1 MAFPQQFLDE
11 LIARNDILD
20 VVSSYVH
27 LTKKGSNYFGLCPF
41 HNEKTPSFS
50 VAPDKQIYHCFGC
63 KKGGGVINFIM
74 EEENLSF
81 PDAVR
86 FLAKRVNLEVP
97 EEQENREGSRLRQ
110 RILDLNREAAR
121 FYYQLLQQPEGKPV
135 AEYLEQRRIGKKT
148 AVSFGLGASPNSWD
162 ALLTASGRSPLA
174 LEPKFTCPLCQ
185 DTGVAEGKTC
195 QCVRREMQRLRREEI
210 EAMSSLSVTSFD
222 TMKLDYYPNTRDP
235 QTGRTVRQYMAELLA
250 DLQDYAAAF
259 DLDSENLMLT
269 GNAGLGKTH
278 AALAVAGAAL
288 DKGFDVI
295 YISSPDFFS
304 RVETLHFGSDPA
316 GEKDALLETVSG
328 ADLLILDDLGTEFN
342 SSFVISTLYSL
353 LNDRLGR
360 RRPTILTTNITDG
373 TLLEK
378 LYTEK
383 VASRISAFVPYRF
396 LGEDIRLK
404 KAMEE

>member
-1 MAFPQQFLDE
+1 MRTRNELYQAAMRTVSARRQMARAAAQD
-11 LIARNDILD
+11 ARAQALAA
-20 VVSSYVH
+20 VP
-27 LTKKGSNYFGLCPF
+27 GLQ
-41 HNEKTPSFS
+41 E
-50 VAPDKQIYHCFGC
+50 A
-63 KKGGGVINFIM
+63 
-74 EEENLSF
+74 E
-81 PDAVR
+81 DAVR
-86 FLAKRVNLEVP
+86 TCGVRCALAGARGADRAAATAALAEARRKR
-97 EEQENREGSRLRQ
+97 
-110 RILDLNREAAR
+110 
-121 FYYQLLQQPEGKPV
+121 
-135 AEYLEQRRIGKKT
+135 
-148 AVSFGLGASPNSWD
+148 D
-162 ALLTASGRSPLA
+162 ALLAASGWSPLA
-174 LEPKFTCPLCQ
+174 LEPKFACRLCQ
-185 DTGVAEGKTC
+185 DTGVAEGRTC

-222 TMKLDYYPNTRDP
+222 TMKLDYYPNARDP
-235 QTGRTVRQYMAELLA
+235 QTGRSVRQYMAELLA

-259 DLDSENLMLT
+259 DLNSENLMLT

-288 DKGFDVI
+288 DKGYDVI

-316 GEKDALLETVSG
+316 GEKDALLDTVSG

-383 VASRISAFVPYRF
+383 VASRISAFIPYRF

>member
-1 MAFPQQFLDE
+1 MRTRNE
-11 LIARNDILD
+11 LYQAALRTVSARRQRA
-20 VVSSYVH
+20 
-27 LTKKGSNYFGLCPF
+27 K
-41 HNEKTPSFS
+41 
-50 VAPDKQIYHCFGC
+50 AAAQ
-63 KKGGGVINFIM
+63 
-74 EEENLSF
+74 
-81 PDAVR
+81 DAR
-86 FLAKRVNLEVP
+86 AQAEAAVP
-97 EEQENREGSRLRQ
+97 ELRAAEDAL
-110 RILDLNREAAR
+110 RACGVRCALAGARGAGRAEAAAA
-121 FYYQLLQQPEGKPV
+121 L
-135 AEYLEQRRIGKKT
+135 AEARQKR
-148 AVSFGLGASPNSWD
+148 D
-162 ALLTASGRSPLA
+162 ALLAASGRSPQA

-185 DTGVAEGKTC
+185 DTGVAQGKTC

-210 EAMSSLSVTSFD
+210 EAMSSLSVTRFD

-235 QTGRTVRQYMAELLA
+235 QTGRSVRQYMAELLA

-288 DKGFDVI
+288 DKGYDVI

-373 TLLEK
+373 ALLEK

-396 LGEDIRLK
+396 LGDDIRLK

>member
-1 MAFPQQFLDE
+1 MRTRNE
-11 LIARNDILD
+11 LYQAAMRTVSARRQKARARAEDARAAARAAIPALQ
-20 VVSSYVH
+20 
-27 LTKKGSNYFGLCPF
+27 
-41 HNEKTPSFS
+41 
-50 VAPDKQIYHCFGC
+50 AA
-63 KKGGGVINFIM
+63 
-74 EEENLSF
+74 EEEVT
-81 PDAVR
+81 ACGVR
-86 FLAKRVNLEVP
+86 CALAGARGADRTAAASALA
-97 EEQENREGSRLRQ
+97 
-110 RILDLNREAAR
+110 AAR
-121 FYYQLLQQPEGKPV
+121 QK
-135 AEYLEQRRIGKKT
+135 R
-148 AVSFGLGASPNSWD
+148 D
-162 ALLTASGRSPLA
+162 ALLAASGRSPLA
-174 LEPKFTCPLCQ
+174 LEPKYTCPLCQ
-185 DTGVAEGKTC
+185 DTGVADGKTC
-195 QCVRREMQRLRREEI
+195 ACVRREMQRLRREEI

-222 TMKLDYYPNTRDP
+222 TMKLDYYPNTPDP
-235 QTGRTVRQYMAELLA
+235 KTGRSVRQYMAELLA
-250 DLQDYAAAF
+250 DLRAYAEEF

-288 DKGFDVI
+288 DKGYDVI

-316 GEKDALLETVSG
+316 GEKDALLDTVGG

-396 LGEDIRLK
+396 LGDDIRLK
-404 KAMEE
+404 KALEP

>member
-1 MAFPQQFLDE
+1 MRTRNELYQAAMRTVSARRQMARAAAQD
-11 LIARNDILD
+11 ARAKALAA
-20 VVSSYVH
+20 VP
-27 LTKKGSNYFGLCPF
+27 GLQ
-41 HNEKTPSFS
+41 E
-50 VAPDKQIYHCFGC
+50 A
-63 KKGGGVINFIM
+63 
-74 EEENLSF
+74 E
-81 PDAVR
+81 DAVR
-86 FLAKRVNLEVP
+86 TCGVRCALAGARGVDRAAATAALAEARRKR
-97 EEQENREGSRLRQ
+97 
-110 RILDLNREAAR
+110 
-121 FYYQLLQQPEGKPV
+121 
-135 AEYLEQRRIGKKT
+135 
-148 AVSFGLGASPNSWD
+148 D
-162 ALLTASGRSPLA
+162 ALLAASGWSPLA
-174 LEPKFTCPLCQ
+174 LEPKFTCRLCQ

-235 QTGRTVRQYMAELLA
+235 QTGRSIRQYMAELLA
-250 DLQDYAAAF
+250 DLQDYAASF
-259 DLDSENLMLT
+259 DLNSENLMLT

-288 DKGFDVI
+288 DKGYDVI

-316 GEKDALLETVSG
+316 GEKDALLDTVSG

-383 VASRISAFVPYRF
+383 VASRISAFIPYRF

>member
-1 MAFPQQFLDE
+1 MRTRNE
-11 LIARNDILD
+11 LYQAALRTVSARRQRA
-20 VVSSYVH
+20 
-27 LTKKGSNYFGLCPF
+27 K
-41 HNEKTPSFS
+41 
-50 VAPDKQIYHCFGC
+50 AAAQ
-63 KKGGGVINFIM
+63 
-74 EEENLSF
+74 
-81 PDAVR
+81 DAR
-86 FLAKRVNLEVP
+86 AQAEAAVP
-97 EEQENREGSRLRQ
+97 ELRAAEDAL
-110 RILDLNREAAR
+110 RACGVRCALAGARGAGRAEAAAA
-121 FYYQLLQQPEGKPV
+121 L
-135 AEYLEQRRIGKKT
+135 AEARQKR
-148 AVSFGLGASPNSWD
+148 D
-162 ALLTASGRSPLA
+162 ALLAASGRSPQA

-185 DTGVAEGKTC
+185 DTGVAHGKTC

-235 QTGRTVRQYMAELLA
+235 QTGRSVRQYMAELLA

-259 DLDSENLMLT
+259 DLDSENLMFT

-278 AALAVAGAAL
+278 AALAVAGSAL

-373 TLLEK
+373 ALLEK

>member
-1 MAFPQQFLDE
+1 MRTRNE
-11 LIARNDILD
+11 LYQAALRTVSARRQRAKAAAQDARAQAEAA
-20 VVSSYVH
+20 VR
-27 LTKKGSNYFGLCPF
+27 
-41 HNEKTPSFS
+41 
-50 VAPDKQIYHCFGC
+50 
-63 KKGGGVINFIM
+63 GGGAGGAARRGGGGACPLAGAGGPGGA
-74 EEENLSF
+74 EA
-81 PDAVR
+81 PAAWADAR
-86 FLAKRVNLEVP
+86 KR
-97 EEQENREGSRLRQ
+97 
-110 RILDLNREAAR
+110 REA
-121 FYYQLLQQPEGKPV
+121 LL
-135 AEYLEQRRIGKKT
+135 A
-148 AVSFGLGASPNSWD
+148 
-162 ALLTASGRSPLA
+162 ASGRSPQA
-174 LEPKFTCPLCQ
+174 LGPKFPCPLCQ
-185 DTGVAEGKTC
+185 DPGVAQGKTC

-210 EAMSSLSVTSFD
+210 EAMSSLSVTRFD

-235 QTGRTVRQYMAELLA
+235 QTGRSVRQYMAELLA

-288 DKGFDVI
+288 DKGYDVI

-304 RVETLHFGSDPA
+304 RVETLHFRSDPA
-316 GEKDALLETVSG
+316 GEKDALLETVTG

-373 TLLEK
+373 ALLEK

-396 LGEDIRLK
+396 LGDDIRLK

>member
-1 MAFPQQFLDE
+1 MPE
-11 LIARNDILD
+11 LRAAEDALRACGVRCALAGAR
-20 VVSSYVH
+20 
-27 LTKKGSNYFGLCPF
+27 GAGR
-41 HNEKTPSFS
+41 
-50 VAPDKQIYHCFGC
+50 A
-63 KKGGGVINFIM
+63 
-74 EEENLSF
+74 
-81 PDAVR
+81 
-86 FLAKRVNLEVP
+86 
-97 EEQENREGSRLRQ
+97 
-110 RILDLNREAAR
+110 EAAAA
-121 FYYQLLQQPEGKPV
+121 L
-135 AEYLEQRRIGKKT
+135 AEARQKR
-148 AVSFGLGASPNSWD
+148 D
-162 ALLTASGRSPLA
+162 ALLAASGRSPQA

-185 DTGVAEGKTC
+185 DTGVAQGKTC

-210 EAMSSLSVTSFD
+210 EAMSSLSVTRFD

-235 QTGRTVRQYMAELLA
+235 QTGRSVRQYMAELLA

-259 DLDSENLMLT
+259 DLDSENLMFT

-288 DKGFDVI
+288 DKGYDVI

-316 GEKDALLETVSG
+316 GEKDALLETVTG

-373 TLLEK
+373 ALLEK

-396 LGEDIRLK
+396 LGDDIRLK

>member
-1 MAFPQQFLDE
+1 MRTRNE
-11 LIARNDILD
+11 LYQAALRTVSARRQRA
-20 VVSSYVH
+20 
-27 LTKKGSNYFGLCPF
+27 K
-41 HNEKTPSFS
+41 
-50 VAPDKQIYHCFGC
+50 AAAQ
-63 KKGGGVINFIM
+63 
-74 EEENLSF
+74 
-81 PDAVR
+81 DAR
-86 FLAKRVNLEVP
+86 AQAEAAVP
-97 EEQENREGSRLRQ
+97 ELRAAEDALRACGVRCALAGARGAGQ
-110 RILDLNREAAR
+110 AEAAAA
-121 FYYQLLQQPEGKPV
+121 L
-135 AEYLEQRRIGKKT
+135 AEARQKR
-148 AVSFGLGASPNSWD
+148 D
-162 ALLTASGRSPLA
+162 ALLAASGRSPQA

-185 DTGVAEGKTC
+185 DTGVAQGKTC

-210 EAMSSLSVTSFD
+210 EAMSSLSVTRFD

-235 QTGRTVRQYMAELLA
+235 QTGRSVRQYMAELLA

-259 DLDSENLMLT
+259 DLDSENLMFT

-288 DKGFDVI
+288 DKGYDVI

-316 GEKDALLETVSG
+316 GEKDALLETVTG

-373 TLLEK
+373 ALLEK

-396 LGEDIRLK
+396 LGDDIRLK

>member
-1 MAFPQQFLDE
+1 MRTRNELYQAAMRTVSARRQMARAAAQD
-11 LIARNDILD
+11 ARAKALAA
-20 VVSSYVH
+20 VP
-27 LTKKGSNYFGLCPF
+27 GLQ
-41 HNEKTPSFS
+41 E
-50 VAPDKQIYHCFGC
+50 A
-63 KKGGGVINFIM
+63 
-74 EEENLSF
+74 E
-81 PDAVR
+81 DAVR
-86 FLAKRVNLEVP
+86 TCGVRCALAGARGADRAAATAALAEARRKR
-97 EEQENREGSRLRQ
+97 
-110 RILDLNREAAR
+110 
-121 FYYQLLQQPEGKPV
+121 
-135 AEYLEQRRIGKKT
+135 
-148 AVSFGLGASPNSWD
+148 D
-162 ALLTASGRSPLA
+162 ALLAASGWSPLA
-174 LEPKFTCPLCQ
+174 LEPKFTCRLCQ

-235 QTGRTVRQYMAELLA
+235 QTGRSIRQYMAELLA
-250 DLQDYAAAF
+250 DLQDYAASF
-259 DLDSENLMLT
+259 DLNSENLMLT

-288 DKGFDVI
+288 DKGYDVI

-316 GEKDALLETVSG
+316 GEKDALLDTVSG

-383 VASRISAFVPYRF
+383 VASRISAFIPYRF

>member
-1 MAFPQQFLDE
+1 MRTRNE
-11 LIARNDILD
+11 LYQAALRTVLARRQRA
-20 VVSSYVH
+20 
-27 LTKKGSNYFGLCPF
+27 K
-41 HNEKTPSFS
+41 
-50 VAPDKQIYHCFGC
+50 AAAQ
-63 KKGGGVINFIM
+63 
-74 EEENLSF
+74 
-81 PDAVR
+81 DAR
-86 FLAKRVNLEVP
+86 AQAEAAVP
-97 EEQENREGSRLRQ
+97 ELRAAEDAL
-110 RILDLNREAAR
+110 RACGVRCALAGARGAGRAEAAAA
-121 FYYQLLQQPEGKPV
+121 L
-135 AEYLEQRRIGKKT
+135 AEARQKR
-148 AVSFGLGASPNSWD
+148 D
-162 ALLTASGRSPLA
+162 ALLAASGRSPQA

-185 DTGVAEGKTC
+185 DTGVAQGKTC

-210 EAMSSLSVTSFD
+210 EAMSSLSVTRFD

-235 QTGRTVRQYMAELLA
+235 QTGRSVRQYMAELLA

-288 DKGFDVI
+288 DKGYDVI

-316 GEKDALLETVSG
+316 GEKDALLETVTG

-373 TLLEK
+373 ALLEK

-396 LGEDIRLK
+396 LGDDIRLK

>member
-1 MAFPQQFLDE
+1 MRTRNE
-11 LIARNDILD
+11 LYQAALRTVSARRQRA
-20 VVSSYVH
+20 
-27 LTKKGSNYFGLCPF
+27 K
-41 HNEKTPSFS
+41 
-50 VAPDKQIYHCFGC
+50 AAAQ
-63 KKGGGVINFIM
+63 
-74 EEENLSF
+74 
-81 PDAVR
+81 DAR
-86 FLAKRVNLEVP
+86 AQAEAAVP
-97 EEQENREGSRLRQ
+97 ELRAA
-110 RILDLNREAAR
+110 EAALR
-121 FYYQLLQQPEGKPV
+121 ACGVRCALAGARGAGR
-135 AEYLEQRRIGKKT
+135 AEAAAALAEARQKR
-148 AVSFGLGASPNSWD
+148 D
-162 ALLTASGRSPLA
+162 ALLAASGRSPQA

-185 DTGVAEGKTC
+185 DTGVAQGKTC

-210 EAMSSLSVTSFD
+210 EAMSSLSVTRFD

-235 QTGRTVRQYMAELLA
+235 QTGRSVRQYMAELLA

-259 DLDSENLMLT
+259 DLDSENLMFT

-278 AALAVAGAAL
+278 AALAVAGSAL
-288 DKGFDVI
+288 DKGYDVI

-316 GEKDALLETVSG
+316 GEKDALLETVTG

-373 TLLEK
+373 ALLEK

-396 LGEDIRLK
+396 LGDDIRLK

>member
-1 MAFPQQFLDE
+1 MRTRNE
-11 LIARNDILD
+11 LYQAALRTVSARRQRA
-20 VVSSYVH
+20 
-27 LTKKGSNYFGLCPF
+27 K
-41 HNEKTPSFS
+41 
-50 VAPDKQIYHCFGC
+50 AAAQ
-63 KKGGGVINFIM
+63 
-74 EEENLSF
+74 
-81 PDAVR
+81 DAR
-86 FLAKRVNLEVP
+86 AQAEAAVP
-97 EEQENREGSRLRQ
+97 ELRAAEDAL
-110 RILDLNREAAR
+110 RACGVRCALAGARGAGRAEAAAA
-121 FYYQLLQQPEGKPV
+121 L
-135 AEYLEQRRIGKKT
+135 AEARQKR
-148 AVSFGLGASPNSWD
+148 D
-162 ALLTASGRSPLA
+162 ALLAASGRSPRA

-185 DTGVAEGKTC
+185 VTGVAQGKTC

-210 EAMSSLSVTSFD
+210 EAMSSLSVTRFD

-235 QTGRTVRQYMAELLA
+235 QTGRSVRQYMAELLA

-259 DLDSENLMLT
+259 DLDSENLMFT

-288 DKGFDVI
+288 DKGYDVI

-316 GEKDALLETVSG
+316 GEKDALLETVTG

-373 TLLEK
+373 ALLEK

-396 LGEDIRLK
+396 LGDDIRLK

>member
-1 MAFPQQFLDE
+1 MRTRNE
-11 LIARNDILD
+11 LYQAALRTVSARRQRA
-20 VVSSYVH
+20 
-27 LTKKGSNYFGLCPF
+27 K
-41 HNEKTPSFS
+41 
-50 VAPDKQIYHCFGC
+50 AAAQ
-63 KKGGGVINFIM
+63 
-74 EEENLSF
+74 
-81 PDAVR
+81 DAR
-86 FLAKRVNLEVP
+86 AQAEAAVP
-97 EEQENREGSRLRQ
+97 ELRAAEDAL
-110 RILDLNREAAR
+110 RACGVRCALAGARGVGRAEAAAA
-121 FYYQLLQQPEGKPV
+121 L
-135 AEYLEQRRIGKKT
+135 AEARQKR
-148 AVSFGLGASPNSWD
+148 D
-162 ALLTASGRSPLA
+162 ALLAASGRSPQA

-185 DTGVAEGKTC
+185 DTGVAQGKTC

-210 EAMSSLSVTSFD
+210 EAMSSLSVTRFD

-235 QTGRTVRQYMAELLA
+235 QTGRSVRQYMAELLA

-288 DKGFDVI
+288 DKGYDVI

-316 GEKDALLETVSG
+316 GEKDALLETVTG

-373 TLLEK
+373 ALLEK

-396 LGEDIRLK
+396 LGDDIRLK

>member
-1 MAFPQQFLDE
+1 MRTRNE
-11 LIARNDILD
+11 LYQAALRTVSARRQRA
-20 VVSSYVH
+20 
-27 LTKKGSNYFGLCPF
+27 K
-41 HNEKTPSFS
+41 
-50 VAPDKQIYHCFGC
+50 AAAQ
-63 KKGGGVINFIM
+63 
-74 EEENLSF
+74 
-81 PDAVR
+81 DAR
-86 FLAKRVNLEVP
+86 AQAEAAVP
-97 EEQENREGSRLRQ
+97 ELRAAEDAL
-110 RILDLNREAAR
+110 RACGVRCALAGARGAGRAEAAAA
-121 FYYQLLQQPEGKPV
+121 L
-135 AEYLEQRRIGKKT
+135 AEARQKR
-148 AVSFGLGASPNSWD
+148 D
-162 ALLTASGRSPLA
+162 ALLAASGRSPRA

-185 DTGVAEGKTC
+185 DTGVAQGKTC

-210 EAMSSLSVTSFD
+210 EAMSSLSVTRFD

-235 QTGRTVRQYMAELLA
+235 QTGRSVRQYMAELLA

-288 DKGFDVI
+288 DKGYDVI

-316 GEKDALLETVSG
+316 GEKDALLETVTG

-383 VASRISAFVPYRF
+383 VASRISAFIPYRF

>member
-1 MAFPQQFLDE
+1 MRTRNE
-11 LIARNDILD
+11 LYQAALRTVSARRQRA
-20 VVSSYVH
+20 
-27 LTKKGSNYFGLCPF
+27 K
-41 HNEKTPSFS
+41 
-50 VAPDKQIYHCFGC
+50 AAAQ
-63 KKGGGVINFIM
+63 
-74 EEENLSF
+74 
-81 PDAVR
+81 DAR
-86 FLAKRVNLEVP
+86 AQAEAAVP
-97 EEQENREGSRLRQ
+97 ELRAAEDAL
-110 RILDLNREAAR
+110 RACGVRCALAGARGAGRAEAAAA
-121 FYYQLLQQPEGKPV
+121 L
-135 AEYLEQRRIGKKT
+135 AEARQKR
-148 AVSFGLGASPNSWD
+148 D
-162 ALLTASGRSPLA
+162 ALLAASGRSPQA

-185 DTGVAEGKTC
+185 DTGVAQGKTC

-210 EAMSSLSVTSFD
+210 EAMSSLSVTRFD

-235 QTGRTVRQYMAELLA
+235 QTGRSVRQYMAELLA

-278 AALAVAGAAL
+278 AALAVAGSAL

>member
-1 MAFPQQFLDE
+1 MRTRNELYQAAMRILSARRQMAKAQAQD
-11 LIARNDILD
+11 ARAQA
-20 VVSSYVH
+20 
-27 LTKKGSNYFGLCPF
+27 
-41 HNEKTPSFS
+41 E
-50 VAPDKQIYHCFGC
+50 A
-63 KKGGGVINFIM
+63 
-74 EEENLSF
+74 
-81 PDAVR
+81 A
-86 FLAKRVNLEVP
+86 VP
-97 EEQENREGSRLRQ
+97 ELRAAEDALRSCGVRYALAGAQGTGREQAAAALAQARQ
-110 RILDLNREAAR
+110 KR
-121 FYYQLLQQPEGKPV
+121 
-135 AEYLEQRRIGKKT
+135 
-148 AVSFGLGASPNSWD
+148 D
-162 ALLTASGRSPLA
+162 ALLAASGRSPLA
-174 LEPKFTCPLCQ
+174 LEPHYTCPVCQ
-185 DTGVAEGKTC
+185 DTGVADGKTC
-195 QCVRREMQRLRREEI
+195 LCVRREMQRLRREEI

-222 TMKLDYYPNTRDP
+222 TMRLDYYPDSRDP
-235 QTGRTVRQYMAELLA
+235 QTGQSVRQYMAELLA
-250 DLQDYAAAF
+250 DLRDYAAEF

-288 DKGFDVI
+288 NKGYDVI

-316 GEKDALLETVSG
+316 GEKETLLDTVTG

-373 TLLEK
+373 ALLEK

-396 LGEDIRLK
+396 LGDDIRLK

>member
-1 MAFPQQFLDE
+1 MRTRNE
-11 LIARNDILD
+11 LYQAALRTVSAR
-20 VVSSYVH
+20 
-27 LTKKGSNYFGLCPF
+27 
-41 HNEKTPSFS
+41 
-50 VAPDKQIYHCFGC
+50 
-63 KKGGGVINFIM
+63 
-74 EEENLSF
+74 
-81 PDAVR
+81 
-86 FLAKRVNLEVP
+86 
-97 EEQENREGSRLRQ
+97 RQ
-110 RILDLNREAAR
+110 RAKAAAQDARAQAEAAVPGLR
-121 FYYQLLQQPEGKPV
+121 A
-135 AEYLEQRRIGKKT
+135 AEDALRACGVRC
-148 AVSFGLGASPNSWD
+148 ALAGARGAGRAEAAAALAEARQKRD
-162 ALLTASGRSPLA
+162 ALLAASGRSPQA

-185 DTGVAEGKTC
+185 DTGVAQGKTC

-210 EAMSSLSVTSFD
+210 EAMSSLSVTRFD
-222 TMKLDYYPNTRDP
+222 TMKLDYYPNTRDL
-235 QTGRTVRQYMAELLA
+235 QTGRSIRQYMAELLA

-288 DKGFDVI
+288 DKGYDVI

-316 GEKDALLETVSG
+316 GEKDALLETVTG

-373 TLLEK
+373 ALLEK

-396 LGEDIRLK
+396 LGDDIRLK

>member
-1 MAFPQQFLDE
+1 MRTRNE
-11 LIARNDILD
+11 LYQAALRTVSARRQRA
-20 VVSSYVH
+20 
-27 LTKKGSNYFGLCPF
+27 K
-41 HNEKTPSFS
+41 
-50 VAPDKQIYHCFGC
+50 AAAQ
-63 KKGGGVINFIM
+63 
-74 EEENLSF
+74 
-81 PDAVR
+81 DAR
-86 FLAKRVNLEVP
+86 AQAEAAVP
-97 EEQENREGSRLRQ
+97 ELRAAEDAL
-110 RILDLNREAAR
+110 RACGVRCALAGARGAGRAEAAAA
-121 FYYQLLQQPEGKPV
+121 L
-135 AEYLEQRRIGKKT
+135 AEARQKR
-148 AVSFGLGASPNSWD
+148 D
-162 ALLTASGRSPLA
+162 ALLAASGRSPQA

-185 DTGVAEGKTC
+185 DTGVAQGKTC

-222 TMKLDYYPNTRDP
+222 TMQLDYYPNTRDP
-235 QTGRTVRQYMAELLA
+235 QTGRTVRQYMADLLA
-250 DLQDYAAAF
+250 DLRDYADEF

-288 DKGFDVI
+288 DKGYDVI

-316 GEKDALLETVSG
+316 GEKEALLETVSG

>member
-1 MAFPQQFLDE
+1 MPGPKPKPPCRACGPL
-11 LIARNDILD
+11 R
-20 VVSSYVH
+20 
-27 LTKKGSNYFGLCPF
+27 
-41 HNEKTPSFS
+41 TPS
-50 VAPDKQIYHCFGC
+50 APAGC
-63 KKGGGVINFIM
+63 AAPWPGPAAQTGR
-74 EEENLSF
+74 
-81 PDAVR
+81 AATAA
-86 FLAKRVNLEVP
+86 LAEARQKR
-97 EEQENREGSRLRQ
+97 
-110 RILDLNREAAR
+110 
-121 FYYQLLQQPEGKPV
+121 
-135 AEYLEQRRIGKKT
+135 
-148 AVSFGLGASPNSWD
+148 D
-162 ALLTASGRSPLA
+162 ALLIASGRSPLA

>member
-1 MAFPQQFLDE
+1 MRTRNE
-11 LIARNDILD
+11 LYQAAMRTVSARRQKARARAEDARAEARAAIPALKAAED
-20 VVSSYVH
+20 QV
-27 LTKKGSNYFGLCPF
+27 TAC
-41 HNEKTPSFS
+41 
-50 VAPDKQIYHCFGC
+50 
-63 KKGGGVINFIM
+63 GVRC
-74 EEENLSF
+74 
-81 PDAVR
+81 A
-86 FLAKRVNLEVP
+86 LAGARGADRTAAASALA
-97 EEQENREGSRLRQ
+97 
-110 RILDLNREAAR
+110 AAR
-121 FYYQLLQQPEGKPV
+121 QK
-135 AEYLEQRRIGKKT
+135 R
-148 AVSFGLGASPNSWD
+148 D
-162 ALLTASGRSPLA
+162 ALLAASGRSPLA
-174 LEPKFTCPLCQ
+174 LEPKYTCSLCQ
-185 DTGVAEGKTC
+185 DTGVADGKTC
-195 QCVRREMQRLRREEI
+195 VCVRREMQRLRREEI

-222 TMKLDYYPNTRDP
+222 TMKLDYYPNTPDP
-235 QTGRTVRQYMAELLA
+235 KTGRSVRQYMAELLA
-250 DLQDYAAAF
+250 DLRDYAEEF

-288 DKGFDVI
+288 DKGYDVI

-316 GEKDALLETVSG
+316 GEKDALLDTVGG

-360 RRPTILTTNITDG
+360 RRPTILTSNIVDG

-396 LGEDIRLK
+396 LGDDIRLK
-404 KAMEE
+404 KALEP

>member
-1 MAFPQQFLDE
+1 MRTRNE
-11 LIARNDILD
+11 LYQAALRTVSARRQRA
-20 VVSSYVH
+20 
-27 LTKKGSNYFGLCPF
+27 K
-41 HNEKTPSFS
+41 
-50 VAPDKQIYHCFGC
+50 AAAQ
-63 KKGGGVINFIM
+63 
-74 EEENLSF
+74 
-81 PDAVR
+81 DAR
-86 FLAKRVNLEVP
+86 AQAEAAVP
-97 EEQENREGSRLRQ
+97 ELRAAEDAL
-110 RILDLNREAAR
+110 RACGVRCALAGARGAGRAEAAAA
-121 FYYQLLQQPEGKPV
+121 L
-135 AEYLEQRRIGKKT
+135 AEARQKR
-148 AVSFGLGASPNSWD
+148 D
-162 ALLTASGRSPLA
+162 ALLAASGRSPQA

-185 DTGVAEGKTC
+185 DTGVAQGKTC

-235 QTGRTVRQYMAELLA
+235 QTGRSVRQYMAELLA

-288 DKGFDVI
+288 DKGYDVI

-316 GEKDALLETVSG
+316 GEKDALLDTVSG

-396 LGEDIRLK
+396 LGDDIRLK

>member
-1 MAFPQQFLDE
+1 MRTRNE
-11 LIARNDILD
+11 LYQAALRTVSARRQRA
-20 VVSSYVH
+20 
-27 LTKKGSNYFGLCPF
+27 K
-41 HNEKTPSFS
+41 
-50 VAPDKQIYHCFGC
+50 AAAQ
-63 KKGGGVINFIM
+63 
-74 EEENLSF
+74 
-81 PDAVR
+81 DAR
-86 FLAKRVNLEVP
+86 AQAEAAVP
-97 EEQENREGSRLRQ
+97 ELRAAEDAL
-110 RILDLNREAAR
+110 RACGVRCALAGARGAGRAEAAAA
-121 FYYQLLQQPEGKPV
+121 L
-135 AEYLEQRRIGKKT
+135 AEARQKR
-148 AVSFGLGASPNSWD
+148 D
-162 ALLTASGRSPLA
+162 ALLAASGRSPQA

-185 DTGVAEGKTC
+185 DTGVAGGKTC

-210 EAMSSLSVTSFD
+210 EAMSSLSVTRFD

-235 QTGRTVRQYMAELLA
+235 QTGRSVRQYMAELLA

-259 DLDSENLMLT
+259 DLDSENLMFT

-288 DKGFDVI
+288 DKGYDVI

-316 GEKDALLETVSG
+316 GEKDALLETVTG

-396 LGEDIRLK
+396 LGDDIRLK

>member
-1 MAFPQQFLDE
+1 MRTRNE
-11 LIARNDILD
+11 LYQAALRTVSAR
-20 VVSSYVH
+20 
-27 LTKKGSNYFGLCPF
+27 
-41 HNEKTPSFS
+41 
-50 VAPDKQIYHCFGC
+50 
-63 KKGGGVINFIM
+63 
-74 EEENLSF
+74 
-81 PDAVR
+81 
-86 FLAKRVNLEVP
+86 
-97 EEQENREGSRLRQ
+97 RQ
-110 RILDLNREAAR
+110 RAKAAAQDARAQAEAAVPGLR
-121 FYYQLLQQPEGKPV
+121 A
-135 AEYLEQRRIGKKT
+135 AEDALRACGVRC
-148 AVSFGLGASPNSWD
+148 ALAGARGAGRAEAAAALAEARQKRD
-162 ALLTASGRSPLA
+162 ALLAASGRSPQA

-185 DTGVAEGKTC
+185 DTGVAQGKTC

-210 EAMSSLSVTSFD
+210 EAMSSLSVTRFD

-235 QTGRTVRQYMAELLA
+235 QTGRSVRQYMAELLA

-259 DLDSENLMLT
+259 DLDSENLMFT

-288 DKGFDVI
+288 EKGYDVI

-316 GEKDALLETVSG
+316 GEKDALLETVTG

-373 TLLEK
+373 ALLEK

-396 LGEDIRLK
+396 LGDDIRLK

>member
-1 MAFPQQFLDE
+1 MRTRNE
-11 LIARNDILD
+11 LYQAALRTVSAR
-20 VVSSYVH
+20 
-27 LTKKGSNYFGLCPF
+27 
-41 HNEKTPSFS
+41 
-50 VAPDKQIYHCFGC
+50 
-63 KKGGGVINFIM
+63 
-74 EEENLSF
+74 
-81 PDAVR
+81 
-86 FLAKRVNLEVP
+86 
-97 EEQENREGSRLRQ
+97 RQ
-110 RILDLNREAAR
+110 RAKAAAQDARAQAEAAVPGLR
-121 FYYQLLQQPEGKPV
+121 A
-135 AEYLEQRRIGKKT
+135 AEDALRACGVRCALAGARRAGRAEAAAALAEARQKR
-148 AVSFGLGASPNSWD
+148 D
-162 ALLTASGRSPLA
+162 ALLAASGRSPQA

-185 DTGVAEGKTC
+185 DTGVAQGKTC

-210 EAMSSLSVTSFD
+210 EAMSSLSVTRFD

-235 QTGRTVRQYMAELLA
+235 QTGRSVRQYMAELLA

-259 DLDSENLMLT
+259 DLDSENLMFT

-288 DKGFDVI
+288 DKGYDVI

-316 GEKDALLETVSG
+316 GEKDALLETVTG

-373 TLLEK
+373 ALLEK

-396 LGEDIRLK
+396 LGDDIRLK

>member
-1 MAFPQQFLDE
+1 MRTRNE
-11 LIARNDILD
+11 LYQAALRTVSARRQRA
-20 VVSSYVH
+20 
-27 LTKKGSNYFGLCPF
+27 K
-41 HNEKTPSFS
+41 
-50 VAPDKQIYHCFGC
+50 AAAQ
-63 KKGGGVINFIM
+63 
-74 EEENLSF
+74 
-81 PDAVR
+81 DAR
-86 FLAKRVNLEVP
+86 AQAEAAVP
-97 EEQENREGSRLRQ
+97 ELRAAEDAL
-110 RILDLNREAAR
+110 RACGVRCALAGARGAGRAEAAAA
-121 FYYQLLQQPEGKPV
+121 L
-135 AEYLEQRRIGKKT
+135 AEARQKR
-148 AVSFGLGASPNSWD
+148 D
-162 ALLTASGRSPLA
+162 ALLAASGRSPQA

-185 DTGVAEGKTC
+185 DTGVAQGKTC

-210 EAMSSLSVTSFD
+210 EAMSSLSVTRFD

-235 QTGRTVRQYMAELLA
+235 QTGRSVRQYMAELLA

-259 DLDSENLMLT
+259 DLDSENLMFT

-288 DKGFDVI
+288 EKGYDVI

-316 GEKDALLETVSG
+316 GEKDALLETVTG

-373 TLLEK
+373 ALLEK

-396 LGEDIRLK
+396 LGDDIRLK

>member
-1 MAFPQQFLDE
+1 MRTRNE
-11 LIARNDILD
+11 LYQAALRTVSARRQRA
-20 VVSSYVH
+20 
-27 LTKKGSNYFGLCPF
+27 K
-41 HNEKTPSFS
+41 
-50 VAPDKQIYHCFGC
+50 AAAQ
-63 KKGGGVINFIM
+63 
-74 EEENLSF
+74 
-81 PDAVR
+81 DAR
-86 FLAKRVNLEVP
+86 AQAEAAVP
-97 EEQENREGSRLRQ
+97 ELRAAEDAL
-110 RILDLNREAAR
+110 RACGVRCALAGARGAGRAEAAAA
-121 FYYQLLQQPEGKPV
+121 L
-135 AEYLEQRRIGKKT
+135 AEARQKR
-148 AVSFGLGASPNSWD
+148 D
-162 ALLTASGRSPLA
+162 ALLAASGRSPQA

-185 DTGVAEGKTC
+185 DTGVAQGKTC

-210 EAMSSLSVTSFD
+210 EAMSSLSVTRFD

-235 QTGRTVRQYMAELLA
+235 QTGRSVRQYMAELLA

-259 DLDSENLMLT
+259 DLDSENLMFT

-288 DKGFDVI
+288 DKGYDVI

-316 GEKDALLETVSG
+316 GEKDALLETVTG

-396 LGEDIRLK
+396 LGDDIRLQ
-404 KAMEE
+404 KAKE

>member
-1 MAFPQQFLDE
+1 MRTRNE
-11 LIARNDILD
+11 LYQAAMRTVSARRQKARARAEDARAEARAAIPALKAAED
-20 VVSSYVH
+20 QV
-27 LTKKGSNYFGLCPF
+27 TAC
-41 HNEKTPSFS
+41 
-50 VAPDKQIYHCFGC
+50 
-63 KKGGGVINFIM
+63 GVRC
-74 EEENLSF
+74 
-81 PDAVR
+81 A
-86 FLAKRVNLEVP
+86 LAGARGADRTAAASALA
-97 EEQENREGSRLRQ
+97 
-110 RILDLNREAAR
+110 AAR
-121 FYYQLLQQPEGKPV
+121 QK
-135 AEYLEQRRIGKKT
+135 R
-148 AVSFGLGASPNSWD
+148 D
-162 ALLTASGRSPLA
+162 ALLAASGRSPLA
-174 LEPKFTCPLCQ
+174 LEPKYTCSLCQ
-185 DTGVAEGKTC
+185 DTGVADGKTC
-195 QCVRREMQRLRREEI
+195 ACVRREMQRLRREEI

-222 TMKLDYYPNTRDP
+222 TMKLDYYPNTPDP
-235 QTGRTVRQYMAELLA
+235 KTGRSVRQYMAELLA
-250 DLQDYAAAF
+250 DLRDYAEEF

-288 DKGFDVI
+288 DKGYDVI

-316 GEKDALLETVSG
+316 GEKDALLDTVGG

-360 RRPTILTTNITDG
+360 RRPTILTTNIVDG

-396 LGEDIRLK
+396 LGDDIRLK
-404 KAMEE
+404 KALEP

>member
-1 MAFPQQFLDE
+1 MRTRNE
-11 LIARNDILD
+11 LYQAALRTVSARRQRA
-20 VVSSYVH
+20 
-27 LTKKGSNYFGLCPF
+27 K
-41 HNEKTPSFS
+41 
-50 VAPDKQIYHCFGC
+50 AAAQ
-63 KKGGGVINFIM
+63 
-74 EEENLSF
+74 
-81 PDAVR
+81 DAR
-86 FLAKRVNLEVP
+86 AQAEAAVP
-97 EEQENREGSRLRQ
+97 ELRAAEDAL
-110 RILDLNREAAR
+110 RACGVRCALAGARGAGRAEAAAA
-121 FYYQLLQQPEGKPV
+121 L
-135 AEYLEQRRIGKKT
+135 AEARQKR
-148 AVSFGLGASPNSWD
+148 D
-162 ALLTASGRSPLA
+162 ALLAASGRSPQA

-185 DTGVAEGKTC
+185 DTGVAQGKTC

-210 EAMSSLSVTSFD
+210 EAMSSLSVTRFD

-235 QTGRTVRQYMAELLA
+235 QTGRSVRQYMAELLA

-259 DLDSENLMLT
+259 DLDSENLMFT

-288 DKGFDVI
+288 DKGYDVI

-316 GEKDALLETVSG
+316 GEKDALLETVTG

-396 LGEDIRLK
+396 LGDDIRLK

>member
-1 MAFPQQFLDE
+1 MRTRNE
-11 LIARNDILD
+11 LYQAALRTVSARRQRA
-20 VVSSYVH
+20 
-27 LTKKGSNYFGLCPF
+27 K
-41 HNEKTPSFS
+41 
-50 VAPDKQIYHCFGC
+50 AAAQ
-63 KKGGGVINFIM
+63 
-74 EEENLSF
+74 
-81 PDAVR
+81 DAR
-86 FLAKRVNLEVP
+86 AQAEAAVP
-97 EEQENREGSRLRQ
+97 ELRAA
-110 RILDLNREAAR
+110 EAALR
-121 FYYQLLQQPEGKPV
+121 ACGVRCALAGARGAGR
-135 AEYLEQRRIGKKT
+135 AEAAAALAEARQKR
-148 AVSFGLGASPNSWD
+148 D
-162 ALLTASGRSPLA
+162 ALLAASGRSPQA

-185 DTGVAEGKTC
+185 DTGVAQGKTC

-210 EAMSSLSVTSFD
+210 EAMSSLSVTRFD
-222 TMKLDYYPNTRDP
+222 TMKLDYYPNTRDL
-235 QTGRTVRQYMAELLA
+235 QTGRSVRQYMAELLA

-259 DLDSENLMLT
+259 DLDSENLMFT

-288 DKGFDVI
+288 DKGYDVI

-316 GEKDALLETVSG
+316 GEKDALLETVTG

-373 TLLEK
+373 ALLEK

-396 LGEDIRLK
+396 LGDDIRLK

>member
-1 MAFPQQFLDE
+1 MRTRNELYQAAMRTVSARRQMARAAAQD
-11 LIARNDILD
+11 ARAQALAA
-20 VVSSYVH
+20 VP
-27 LTKKGSNYFGLCPF
+27 GLQ
-41 HNEKTPSFS
+41 E
-50 VAPDKQIYHCFGC
+50 A
-63 KKGGGVINFIM
+63 
-74 EEENLSF
+74 E
-81 PDAVR
+81 DAVR
-86 FLAKRVNLEVP
+86 TCGVRCALAGARGADRAAATAALAEARRKR
-97 EEQENREGSRLRQ
+97 
-110 RILDLNREAAR
+110 
-121 FYYQLLQQPEGKPV
+121 
-135 AEYLEQRRIGKKT
+135 
-148 AVSFGLGASPNSWD
+148 D
-162 ALLTASGRSPLA
+162 ALLAASGWSPLA
-174 LEPKFTCPLCQ
+174 LEPKFTCRLCQ

-235 QTGRTVRQYMAELLA
+235 QTGRSVRQYMAELLA

-259 DLDSENLMLT
+259 DLNSENLMLT

-288 DKGFDVI
+288 DKGYDVI

-316 GEKDALLETVSG
+316 GEKDALLDTVSG

-383 VASRISAFVPYRF
+383 VASRISAFIPYRF

-404 KAMEE
+404 KALEE

>member
-1 MAFPQQFLDE
+1 MRTRNELYQAAMRTVSARRQMARAAAQD
-11 LIARNDILD
+11 ARAKALAA
-20 VVSSYVH
+20 VP
-27 LTKKGSNYFGLCPF
+27 GLQ
-41 HNEKTPSFS
+41 E
-50 VAPDKQIYHCFGC
+50 A
-63 KKGGGVINFIM
+63 
-74 EEENLSF
+74 E
-81 PDAVR
+81 DAVR
-86 FLAKRVNLEVP
+86 TCGVRCALAGARGADRAAATAALAEARRKR
-97 EEQENREGSRLRQ
+97 
-110 RILDLNREAAR
+110 DT
-121 FYYQLLQQPEGKPV
+121 LL
-135 AEYLEQRRIGKKT
+135 A
-148 AVSFGLGASPNSWD
+148 
-162 ALLTASGRSPLA
+162 ASGRSPLA

-235 QTGRTVRQYMAELLA
+235 QTGRSIRQYMAELLA
-250 DLQDYAAAF
+250 DLQDYAASF
-259 DLDSENLMLT
+259 DLNSENLMLT

-383 VASRISAFVPYRF
+383 VASRISAFIPYRF

>member
-1 MAFPQQFLDE
+1 MRTRNE
-11 LIARNDILD
+11 LYQAALRTVSAR
-20 VVSSYVH
+20 
-27 LTKKGSNYFGLCPF
+27 
-41 HNEKTPSFS
+41 
-50 VAPDKQIYHCFGC
+50 
-63 KKGGGVINFIM
+63 
-74 EEENLSF
+74 
-81 PDAVR
+81 
-86 FLAKRVNLEVP
+86 
-97 EEQENREGSRLRQ
+97 RQ
-110 RILDLNREAAR
+110 RAKAAAQDARAQAEAAVPGLR
-121 FYYQLLQQPEGKPV
+121 A
-135 AEYLEQRRIGKKT
+135 AEDALRACGVRC
-148 AVSFGLGASPNSWD
+148 ALAGARGAGRAEAAAALAEARQKRD
-162 ALLTASGRSPLA
+162 ALLAASGRSPQA

-185 DTGVAEGKTC
+185 DTGVAQGKTC

-210 EAMSSLSVTSFD
+210 EAMSSLSVTRFD

-235 QTGRTVRQYMAELLA
+235 QTGRSVRQYMAELLA

-288 DKGFDVI
+288 DKGYDVI

-373 TLLEK
+373 ALLEK

-396 LGEDIRLK
+396 LGDDIRLK

>member
-1 MAFPQQFLDE
+1 MRTRNE
-11 LIARNDILD
+11 LYQAALRTVSARRQRA
-20 VVSSYVH
+20 
-27 LTKKGSNYFGLCPF
+27 K
-41 HNEKTPSFS
+41 
-50 VAPDKQIYHCFGC
+50 AAAQ
-63 KKGGGVINFIM
+63 
-74 EEENLSF
+74 
-81 PDAVR
+81 DAR
-86 FLAKRVNLEVP
+86 AQAEAAVP
-97 EEQENREGSRLRQ
+97 ELRAAEDAL
-110 RILDLNREAAR
+110 RACGVRCALAGARGAGRAEASAALAEAR
-121 FYYQLLQQPEGKPV
+121 QK
-135 AEYLEQRRIGKKT
+135 R
-148 AVSFGLGASPNSWD
+148 D
-162 ALLTASGRSPLA
+162 ALLAASGRSPQA

-185 DTGVAEGKTC
+185 DTGVAQGKTC

-210 EAMSSLSVTSFD
+210 EAMSSLSVTRFD

-235 QTGRTVRQYMAELLA
+235 QTGRSVRQYMAELLA

-259 DLDSENLMLT
+259 DLDSENLMFT

-288 DKGFDVI
+288 DKGYDVI

-316 GEKDALLETVSG
+316 GEKDALLETVTG

-373 TLLEK
+373 ALLEK

-396 LGEDIRLK
+396 LGDDIRLK

>member
-1 MAFPQQFLDE
+1 MRTRNE
-11 LIARNDILD
+11 LYQAALRTVSARRQRA
-20 VVSSYVH
+20 
-27 LTKKGSNYFGLCPF
+27 K
-41 HNEKTPSFS
+41 
-50 VAPDKQIYHCFGC
+50 AAAQ
-63 KKGGGVINFIM
+63 
-74 EEENLSF
+74 
-81 PDAVR
+81 DAR
-86 FLAKRVNLEVP
+86 AQAEAAVP
-97 EEQENREGSRLRQ
+97 ELRAAEDAL
-110 RILDLNREAAR
+110 RACGVRCALAGARGAGRAEAAAA
-121 FYYQLLQQPEGKPV
+121 L
-135 AEYLEQRRIGKKT
+135 AEARQKR
-148 AVSFGLGASPNSWD
+148 D
-162 ALLTASGRSPLA
+162 ALLAASGRSPQA

-185 DTGVAEGKTC
+185 DTGVAQGKTC

-235 QTGRTVRQYMAELLA
+235 QTGRSVRQYMAELLA

-259 DLDSENLMLT
+259 DLDSENLMFT

-288 DKGFDVI
+288 DKCYDVI

-316 GEKDALLETVSG
+316 GEKDALLETVTG

-373 TLLEK
+373 ALLEK

-396 LGEDIRLK
+396 LGDDIRLK

>member
-1 MAFPQQFLDE
+1 MRTRNELYQAAMRTVSARRQMARAAAQD
-11 LIARNDILD
+11 ARAKALAA
-20 VVSSYVH
+20 VP
-27 LTKKGSNYFGLCPF
+27 GLQ
-41 HNEKTPSFS
+41 E
-50 VAPDKQIYHCFGC
+50 A
-63 KKGGGVINFIM
+63 
-74 EEENLSF
+74 E
-81 PDAVR
+81 DAVR
-86 FLAKRVNLEVP
+86 TCGVRCALAGARGADRAAATAALAEARRKR
-97 EEQENREGSRLRQ
+97 
-110 RILDLNREAAR
+110 
-121 FYYQLLQQPEGKPV
+121 
-135 AEYLEQRRIGKKT
+135 
-148 AVSFGLGASPNSWD
+148 D
-162 ALLTASGRSPLA
+162 ALLAASGWSPLA
-174 LEPKFTCPLCQ
+174 LEPKFTCRICQ

-235 QTGRTVRQYMAELLA
+235 QTGRSIRQYMAELLA
-250 DLQDYAAAF
+250 DLQDYAASF
-259 DLDSENLMLT
+259 DLNSENLMLT

-288 DKGFDVI
+288 DKGYDVI

-316 GEKDALLETVSG
+316 GEKDALLDTVSG

-383 VASRISAFVPYRF
+383 VASRISAFIPYRF

>member
-1 MAFPQQFLDE
+1 MRTRNE
-11 LIARNDILD
+11 LYQAALRTVSARRQRA
-20 VVSSYVH
+20 
-27 LTKKGSNYFGLCPF
+27 K
-41 HNEKTPSFS
+41 
-50 VAPDKQIYHCFGC
+50 AAAQ
-63 KKGGGVINFIM
+63 
-74 EEENLSF
+74 
-81 PDAVR
+81 DAQ
-86 FLAKRVNLEVP
+86 AQAEAAVP
-97 EEQENREGSRLRQ
+97 ELRAAEDAL
-110 RILDLNREAAR
+110 RACGVRCALAGARGAGRAEAAAA
-121 FYYQLLQQPEGKPV
+121 L
-135 AEYLEQRRIGKKT
+135 AEARQKR
-148 AVSFGLGASPNSWD
+148 D
-162 ALLTASGRSPLA
+162 ALLAASGRSPQA

-185 DTGVAEGKTC
+185 DTGVAQGKTC

-210 EAMSSLSVTSFD
+210 EAMSSLSVTRFD

-235 QTGRTVRQYMAELLA
+235 QTGRSVRQYMAELLA

-259 DLDSENLMLT
+259 DLDSENLMFT

-288 DKGFDVI
+288 DKGYDVI

-316 GEKDALLETVSG
+316 GEKEALLETVSG

>member
-1 MAFPQQFLDE
+1 MRTRNE
-11 LIARNDILD
+11 LYQAALRTVSARRQRA
-20 VVSSYVH
+20 
-27 LTKKGSNYFGLCPF
+27 K
-41 HNEKTPSFS
+41 
-50 VAPDKQIYHCFGC
+50 AAAQ
-63 KKGGGVINFIM
+63 
-74 EEENLSF
+74 
-81 PDAVR
+81 DAR
-86 FLAKRVNLEVP
+86 AQAEAAVP
-97 EEQENREGSRLRQ
+97 ELRAAEDAL
-110 RILDLNREAAR
+110 RACGVRCALAGARGAGRAEAAAA
-121 FYYQLLQQPEGKPV
+121 L
-135 AEYLEQRRIGKKT
+135 AEARQKR
-148 AVSFGLGASPNSWD
+148 D
-162 ALLTASGRSPLA
+162 ALLAASGRSPQA

-185 DTGVAEGKTC
+185 DTGVAQGKTC

-210 EAMSSLSVTSFD
+210 EAMSSLSVTRFD
-222 TMKLDYYPNTRDP
+222 TMKLDYYPNTRDL
-235 QTGRTVRQYMAELLA
+235 QTGRSIRQYMAELLA

-288 DKGFDVI
+288 DKGYDVI

-316 GEKDALLETVSG
+316 GEKDALLETVTG
-328 ADLLILDDLGTEFN
+328 ADMLILDDLGTEFN

-373 TLLEK
+373 ALLEK

-396 LGEDIRLK
+396 LGDDIRLK